1 MSTPVSPSTTGGAA
15 PSVDTTKQQ
24 LTDSTNANALL
35 TGYAH
40 MLANIQL
47 AKLDNQGEWY
57 PTFNAALLVAQQ
69 HANLWIESLG
79 PQVFSQMPQA
89 IIDYGNTFTP
99 ATSDI
104 LQILAGISGPPTPT
118 QQQEINQLLGA
129 ILGVLTE
136 KKTALGQIQAQLKTF
151 ATDIQTDHTALLT
164 GQHSAENEL
173 ITDNAQLLKIQGLID
188 KANADIAADSQK
200 AMYSEIGLGVAIF
213 VLVVGI
219 ALAVA
224 TGGAAAPL
232 VVAGVGLVGIGAAI
246 GTTVY
251 FSDQVSKDIDELH
264 TEQQALTDEQRQVTA
279 LTGVTASI
287 QGLVS
292 ANETASTA
300 ISSVLD
306 TWSVLEVKLKSVID
320 DLAKAEAPDVPAII
334 ETLDLQAAQ
343 TAWSQLSDFAT
354 GMQKSAETIQ
364 VQVVTVPAQT
374 QAA

>member
-1 MSTPVSPSTTGGAA
+1 M
-15 PSVDTTKQQ
+15 
-24 LTDSTNANALL
+24 
-35 TGYAH
+35 
-40 MLANIQL
+40 M
-47 AKLDNQGEWY
+47 
-57 PTFNAALLVAQQ
+57 
-69 HANLWIESLG
+69 
-79 PQVFSQMPQA
+79 
-89 IIDYGNTFTP
+89 
-99 ATSDI
+99 
-104 LQILAGISGPPTPT
+104 
-118 QQQEINQLLGA
+118 
-129 ILGVLTE
+129 
-136 KKTALGQIQAQLKTF
+136 
-151 ATDIQTDHTALLT
+151 
-164 GQHSAENEL
+164 
-173 ITDNAQLLKIQGLID
+173 
-188 KANADIAADSQK
+188 
-200 AMYSEIGLGVAIF
+200 SEIGLGVAIF

-224 TGGAAAPL
+224 TGGAGAI

-279 LTGVTASI
+279 LTGVTTSI
-287 QGLVS
+287 QGLVA

-364 VQVVTVPAQT
+364 VQVATVPPQT

>member
-15 PSVDTTKQQ
+15 PSVDATKQH

-40 MLANIQL
+40 ALANVHL

-99 ATSDI
+99 ATNDI

-129 ILGVLTE
+129 ILDVLTE
-136 KKTALGQIQAQLKTF
+136 SKTTLGQIQAQLTTF

-173 ITDNAQLLKIQGLID
+173 ITDSAQLLKIQGLID
-188 KANADIAADSQK
+188 KATSDIATDSQK
-200 AMYSEIGLGVAIF
+200 AMMSEIGLGVAIF

-232 VVAGVGLVGIGAAI
+232 IVAGVGLVGIGAAI

-251 FSDQVSKDIDELH
+251 FSEQVSKDIDELH

-279 LTGVTASI
+279 LTGVSNSI
-287 QGLVS
+287 QGLVA

-306 TWSVLEVKLKSVID
+306 TWSVLEVKLRSVID

-364 VQVVTVPAQT
+364 VQIVTVPAQT